1 MSPLASYKA
10 FLRVSLRTPTSSSP
24 EAMKILQSIEIHRG
38 GGGERDTSRAKP
50 YFVFSAALIPTMH
63 SE

>member
-10 FLRVSLRTPTSSSP
+10 FLRGFLAYSYILFPGGYEDTP
-24 EAMKILQSIEIHRG
+24 KHEIHRG
-38 GGGERDTSRAKP
+38 GEGRKGHLESKTL
-50 YFVFSAALIPTMH
+50 FEFSAALIPTMH